1 MPWKPMVI
9 DAKKLYDQ
17 LIKDEVQAGHGA
29 DKAHCHRNFAM
40 PGQNQGVGEQE
51 ASINRLVPS

>member
-1 MPWKPMVI
+1 MVI

-40 PGQNQGVGEQE
+40 PGQNQGMGEQE